1 MAVSSAEEKG
11 VHGQSDL
18 REAIRQYEILL
29 EGCLSELPPSKRD
42 EADQVLA
49 RMKTADRALSE
60 AKTATSTANPR
71 QAGMLLDAPSPRQT
85 QLQTER
91 FLGDVS
97 DVRFFN
103 LIKQVMQS
111 HLGPTEAKQSIE
123 SYEQDDNSLS
133 PSVVSNRV
141 AQLPDPDKLIVFT
154 NAYFSTIHLAFPFI
168 CQAPFMRSLNKVQTT
183 TNSASIDSTTLA
195 LICTIMHLSTMLC
208 AFKLT
213 PYSYYLRHWCLL
225 YQFAW

>member
-1 MAVSSAEEKG
+1 MAVSCAEEEG

-29 EGCLSELPPSKRD
+29 EDCLSELPPSKRE

-49 RMKTADRALSE
+49 RMKAADRALSE
-60 AKTATSTANPR
+60 AKAATSTANSP
-71 QAGMLLDAPSPRQT
+71 QAGMLLDLPSPRQT
-85 QLQTER
+85 RLETER

-111 HLGPTEAKQSIE
+111 HLGPTEAKQSTE

-133 PSVVSNRV
+133 PSFVPNRV
-141 AQLPDPDKLIVFT
+141 AQLPGPDKLTVFT

-168 CQAPFMRSLNKVQTT
+168 CQVPFMRSLGEVQTT
-183 TNSASIDSTTLA
+183 TNTASIDSTTLA
-195 LICTIMHLSTMLC
+195 LICTTMRLSTMLC

-213 PYSYYLRHWCLL
+213 PL
-225 YQFAW
+225 